1 MSLIPQIRLLRLLWL
16 AVVLLTVMLAACS
29 SGDSSPTLEPETAAD
44 STPVANSSDAMNGE
58 LELEGDSVYF
68 VYRNHANSMFPV
80 SQRNSDLT
88 TKYQVFG
95 LALDG
100 EARAYPL
107 ALFEDHV
114 PVNDIL
120 TGQNV
125 VIIPD
130 SSGSGVRA
138 YD

>member
-1 MSLIPQIRLLRLLWL
+1 
-16 AVVLLTVMLAACS
+16 MLAACS
-29 SGDSSPTLEPETAAD
+29 SGDSSPTLEPETAVD

-68 VYRNHANSMFPV
+68 VYRNQANSMFPV

-100 EARAYPL
+100 EAGA
-107 ALFEDHV
+107 
-114 PVNDIL
+114 
-120 TGQNV
+120 
-125 VIIPD
+125 
-130 SSGSGVRA
+130 
-138 YD
+138 